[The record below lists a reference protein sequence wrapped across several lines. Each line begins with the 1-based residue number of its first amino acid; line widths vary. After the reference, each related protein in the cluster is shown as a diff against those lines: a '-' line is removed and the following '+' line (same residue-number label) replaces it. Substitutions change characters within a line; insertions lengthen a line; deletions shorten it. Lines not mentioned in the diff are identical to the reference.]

1 MELNEGVAVKE
12 AAGLAL
18 EVEVEEVDVVDEE
31 ANEEGSS
38 AFRFNPFRRC
48 TRTVTDGV
56 PQSTVLN
63 SSECN
68 ISKSDSGNDMSNEM
82 TMVPGRQLSAD
93 AAAKAWGESTRE
105 PSTTTT
111 SACLNSCS
119 VSGLAQPEW

>member
-12 AAGLAL
+12 AVGLKL
-18 EVEVEEVDVVDEE
+18 EVVAEAVEVVDEE
-31 ANEEGSS
+31 ENDEGSS

-68 ISKSDSGNDMSNEM
+68 ISKSDSGNDMSNEI

-93 AAAKAWGESTRE
+93 AAAKACGESTRE

-111 SACLNSCS
+111 S
-119 VSGLAQPEW
+119 LAISAYIP